1 MRILT
6 ETAELL
12 IHLTKGKIKMALR
25 KILTDK
31 DDVLHKVCRPVDNFD
46 KKLSVLL
53 DDMHETLDKA
63 QGVGL
68 AAPQVGI
75 CRRIFIMHIDEIRIE
90 AVNPQILRRKGSQ
103 RVVEG
108 CLSCPDIW
116 GYVRRPRRCV
126 LRAQDRTGNWF
137 ECAFEEL
144 AAQCAC
150 HEYDHLDG
158 HVFTEIVEEF
168 VRPEEVE

>member
-1 MRILT
+1 
-6 ETAELL
+6 
-12 IHLTKGKIKMALR
+12 MALR

-31 DDVLHKVCRPVDNFD
+31 DDALHRVCRPVEKFD
-46 KKLSVLL
+46 EKLAQLL

-75 CRRIFIMHIDEIRIE
+75 CRRIFIMHLDEGNIE
-90 AVNPQILRRKGSQ
+90 AINPEITLKEGKQ
-103 RVVEG
+103 RVEEG
-108 CLSCPDIW
+108 CLSCPNIW
-116 GYVRRPRRCV
+116 GYVTRPMHCR
-126 LRAQDRTGNWF
+126 LKAQDRNGNWWERDF
-137 ECAFEEL
+137 TEL
-144 AAQCAC
+144 GAQCTN

-168 VRPEEVE
+168 FVPGEE